1 MATKVSMNSLLTNR
15 FVLYA
20 MLFLSV
26 LTIIGYIALSDYLA
40 IGVFVLAG
48 VIATYFT
55 KNMILIL
62 GAAILAASALGVR
75 GSVTRAVEG
84 MTNGADGDAKA
95 KKSPTDG
102 DAAGADDAAAGADDA
117 AAGADDAADADA
129 DVPAVDAA
137 SAPGTSKAAV
147 APAPNGKK
155 NGAAKKQGF
164 RAMANKIRPAKVSG
178 SDELDDDEIIGKRI
192 DYAATIEQA
201 YDHLQSMLGDKG
213 MTGLTS
219 ETERLIKQQKSLMET
234 LSTMAPVLETAKDT
248 LGSLNMTGLFGMG
261 GGAAA
266 TAAKKAKPAAVSA

>member
-102 DAAGADDAAAGADDA
+102 DAAGADDD

-129 DVPAVDAA
+129 DAPAVDAA

-261 GGAAA
+261 GGGAV
-266 TAAKKAKPAAVSA
+266 AAKKAKPAAVSA